1 MFMNKIV
8 IGAVSA
14 ALLVSGPTQAVAQ
27 TTAQTTT
34 DTAVATVN
42 VAQGMQ
48 KIVYTDDPFVAPEQ
62 GLTGRAFAMRWDA
75 IQAEAQQSGVDGS
88 LCDTD
93 TRERTANVVV
103 SIGATDDGVP
113 REYYAVT
120 NSTGQLVEVIA
131 RDIIVQNDD
140 TETVSD
146 KGRYCD
152 YLPFVPGAGKG
163 FDRGHVIADSLG
175 GQSNLYNL
183 APQNATLN
191 RHGDQAFIE
200 NQIRKA
206 GGAADFHVVLTYPDS
221 HSDVPSRYS
230 IAYSL
235 ENTPRVRTFA
245 NIDPDSAGP
254 GDAYEVVSPSDDMY
268 EFVGDVDSPV
278 DESKP
283 EAPDAPVDTEPEP
296 GVQDDQAE
304 DVDDG
309 MNETSSSMPWII
321 AVGVVL
327 AVVGFGATTLKE
339 LWRNLTTK

>member
-191 RHGDQAFIE
+191 RYGDQAFIE

-206 GGAADFHVVLTYPDS
+206 GGAADFHAVLTYPDS

-254 GDAYEVVSPSDDMY
+254 EDAYEVVSPSDDMY

-304 DVDDG
+304 DDG
-309 MNETSSSMPWII
+309 GDMNETSSSMPWII

-327 AVVGFGATTLKE
+327 AIVGFGSTTLKE

>member
-14 ALLVSGPTQAVAQ
+14 ALLVSGPGQAVAQ
-27 TTAQTTT
+27 TTT
-34 DTAVATVN
+34 DTSVATVN

-48 KIVYTDDPFVAPEQ
+48 KITYSDDPFVAPEQ
-62 GLTGRAFAMRWDA
+62 GLTGRAFATRWDA
-75 IQAEAQQSGVDGS
+75 IQAEAQESGVDGS

-175 GQSNLYNL
+175 GQSNVYNL

-191 RHGDQAFIE
+191 RYGDQAFIE

-206 GGAADFHVVLTYPDS
+206 GGAADFHAVLTYPDS

-254 GDAYEVVSPSDDMY
+254 EDAYEVVSPSDDMY
-268 EFVGDVDSPV
+268 EFVGDVDSPQASE
-278 DESKP
+278 D
-283 EAPDAPVDTEPEP
+283 PEP
-296 GVQDDQAE
+296 GVEDDE
-304 DVDDG
+304 TKDDG
-309 MNETSSSMPWII
+309 GDMNETSSSMPWII

-327 AVVGFGATTLKE
+327 AIVGFGSTTLKE

>member
-14 ALLVSGPTQAVAQ
+14 ALLVSGPGQAV
-27 TTAQTTT
+27 AQTTT

-48 KIVYTDDPFVAPEQ
+48 KITYSDNPFVAPEQ
-62 GLTGRAFAMRWDA
+62 GLTGRAFVTRWDA
-75 IQAEAQQSGVDGS
+75 IQAEAQESGVDGS

-140 TETVSD
+140 TETVND

-175 GQSNLYNL
+175 GQSNVYNL

-191 RHGDQAFIE
+191 RYGDQAFIE

-206 GGAADFHVVLTYPDS
+206 GGAADFHAVLTYPDS

-254 GDAYEVVSPSDDMY
+254 EDAYEVVSPSDDMY
-268 EFVGDVDSPV
+268 EFAGDVDSPEV
-278 DESKP
+278 
-283 EAPDAPVDTEPEP
+283 PVDPEP
-296 GVQDDQAE
+296 GVEDDE
-304 DVDDG
+304 TKDDG
-309 MNETSSSMPWII
+309 GDMNETSSSMSWII

-327 AVVGFGATTLKE
+327 AIVGFGSTTLKE

>member
-14 ALLVSGPTQAVAQ
+14 ALLVSGPAQAVAQ
-27 TTAQTTT
+27 TTT
-34 DTAVATVN
+34 DTSVATVN
-42 VAQGMQ
+42 VTQGMQ
-48 KIVYTDDPFVAPEQ
+48 KITYSDDPFVAPEQ
-62 GLTGRAFAMRWDA
+62 GLTGRAFATRWDA
-75 IQAEAQQSGVDGS
+75 IQAEAQESGVDGS

-131 RDIIVQNDD
+131 RDIIVQNDE

-152 YLPFVPGAGKG
+152 NLPFVPGAGKG

-175 GQSNLYNL
+175 GQSNVYNL

-191 RHGDQAFIE
+191 RYGDQAFIE

-206 GGAADFHVVLTYPDS
+206 GGAADFHAVLTYPDS
-221 HSDVPSRYS
+221 YSDVPSRYS

-254 GDAYEVVSPSDDMY
+254 EDAYEVVSPSDDMY
-268 EFVGDVDSPV
+268 EFVGDVDSPEV
-278 DESKP
+278 PAD
-283 EAPDAPVDTEPEP
+283 PEP
-296 GVQDDQAE
+296 GVEDDE
-304 DVDDG
+304 TKDEGGD

-327 AVVGFGATTLKE
+327 AIIGFGSTTLKE
-339 LWRNLTTK
+339 LWQNLTTK

>member
-14 ALLVSGPTQAVAQ
+14 ALLVSGPGQAVAQ
-27 TTAQTTT
+27 TTT
-34 DTAVATVN
+34 DTSVATVN

-48 KIVYTDDPFVAPEQ
+48 KITYSDNPFVAPEQ
-62 GLTGRAFAMRWDA
+62 GLTGRAFVTRWDA
-75 IQAEAQQSGVDGS
+75 IQAEAQESGVDGS

-140 TETVSD
+140 TETVND

-175 GQSNLYNL
+175 GQSNVYNL

-191 RHGDQAFIE
+191 RYGDQAFIE

-206 GGAADFHVVLTYPDS
+206 GGAADFHAVLTYPDS

-254 GDAYEVVSPSDDMY
+254 EDAYEVVSPSDDMY
-268 EFVGDVDSPV
+268 EFAGDVDSPEV
-278 DESKP
+278 
-283 EAPDAPVDTEPEP
+283 PVDPEP
-296 GVQDDQAE
+296 GVEDDE
-304 DVDDG
+304 TKDDG
-309 MNETSSSMPWII
+309 GDMNETSSSMSWII

-327 AVVGFGATTLKE
+327 AIVGFGSTTLKE

>member
-14 ALLVSGPTQAVAQ
+14 ALLVSGPGQAVAQ
-27 TTAQTTT
+27 TTI

-48 KIVYTDDPFVAPEQ
+48 KITYSDNPFVAPEQ
-62 GLTGRAFAMRWDA
+62 GLTGRAFVTRWDA
-75 IQAEAQQSGVDGS
+75 IQAEAQESGVDGS

-140 TETVSD
+140 TETVND

-175 GQSNLYNL
+175 GQSNVYNL

-191 RHGDQAFIE
+191 RYGDQAFIE

-206 GGAADFHVVLTYPDS
+206 GGAADFHAVLTYPDS

-254 GDAYEVVSPSDDMY
+254 EDAYEVVSPSDDMY
-268 EFVGDVDSPV
+268 EFVGDVDSP
-278 DESKP
+278 E
-283 EAPDAPVDTEPEP
+283 APVDPEP
-296 GVQDDQAE
+296 GVEDDE
-304 DVDDG
+304 TKDDG
-309 MNETSSSMPWII
+309 GDMNETSSSMPWII

-327 AVVGFGATTLKE
+327 AIVGFGSTTLKE

>member
-14 ALLVSGPTQAVAQ
+14 ALLVSGPGQAV
-27 TTAQTTT
+27 AQTTT

-48 KIVYTDDPFVAPEQ
+48 KITYSDNPFVAPEQ
-62 GLTGRAFAMRWDA
+62 GLTGRAFVTRWDA
-75 IQAEAQQSGVDGS
+75 IQAEAQESGVDGS

-140 TETVSD
+140 TETVND

-175 GQSNLYNL
+175 GQSNVYNL

-191 RHGDQAFIE
+191 RYGDQAFIE

-206 GGAADFHVVLTYPDS
+206 GGAADFHAVLTYPDS

-254 GDAYEVVSPSDDMY
+254 EDAYEVVSPSDDMY
-268 EFVGDVDSPV
+268 EFAGDVDSPEV
-278 DESKP
+278 
-283 EAPDAPVDTEPEP
+283 PVDPEP
-296 GVQDDQAE
+296 GVEDDE
-304 DVDDG
+304 TKDDG
-309 MNETSSSMPWII
+309 GDMNETSSSMPWII

-327 AVVGFGATTLKE
+327 AIVGFGSTTLKE

>member
-14 ALLVSGPTQAVAQ
+14 ALLVSGPGQAVAQ
-27 TTAQTTT
+27 TTT
-34 DTAVATVN
+34 DTSVATVN
-42 VAQGMQ
+42 VTQGMQ
-48 KIVYTDDPFVAPEQ
+48 KITYSDDPFVAPEQ
-62 GLTGRAFAMRWDA
+62 GLTGRAFATRWDA
-75 IQAEAQQSGVDGS
+75 IQAEAQESGVDGS

-140 TETVSD
+140 TETVND

-175 GQSNLYNL
+175 GQSNVYNL

-191 RHGDQAFIE
+191 RYGDQAFIE

-206 GGAADFHVVLTYPDS
+206 GGAADFHAVLTYPDS

-254 GDAYEVVSPSDDMY
+254 EDAYEVVSPSDDMY
-268 EFVGDVDSPV
+268 EFVGDVDSPEV
-278 DESKP
+278 PAD
-283 EAPDAPVDTEPEP
+283 PEP
-296 GVQDDQAE
+296 GVEDDE
-304 DVDDG
+304 TKDDG
-309 MNETSSSMPWII
+309 GDMNETSSSMPWII

-327 AVVGFGATTLKE
+327 AIVGFGSTTLKE

>member
-14 ALLVSGPTQAVAQ
+14 ALLVSGPAQAVVQ

-48 KIVYTDDPFVAPEQ
+48 KITYSDDPFVAPEQ

-175 GQSNLYNL
+175 GQSNVYNL

-206 GGAADFHVVLTYPDS
+206 GGAADFHAVLTYPDS

-254 GDAYEVVSPSDDMY
+254 EDAYEVVSPSDDMY
-268 EFVGDVDSPV
+268 EFVGDVDSPEV
-278 DESKP
+278 
-283 EAPDAPVDTEPEP
+283 PVDSEP
-296 GVQDDQAE
+296 GVEDDE
-304 DVDDG
+304 TKDDSG
-309 MNETSSSMPWII
+309 DMNETSSSMPWII

-327 AVVGFGATTLKE
+327 AIVGFGSTTLKE

>member
-1 MFMNKIV
+1 M
-8 IGAVSA
+8 
-14 ALLVSGPTQAVAQ
+14 
-27 TTAQTTT
+27 
-34 DTAVATVN
+34 
-42 VAQGMQ
+42 
-48 KIVYTDDPFVAPEQ
+48 
-62 GLTGRAFAMRWDA
+62 
-75 IQAEAQQSGVDGS
+75 
-88 LCDTD
+88 
-93 TRERTANVVV
+93 
-103 SIGATDDGVP
+103 
-113 REYYAVT
+113 T

-140 TETVSD
+140 TETVND

-175 GQSNLYNL
+175 GQSNVYNL

-191 RHGDQAFIE
+191 RYGDQAFIE

-206 GGAADFHVVLTYPDS
+206 GGAADFHAVLTYPDS

-254 GDAYEVVSPSDDMY
+254 EDAYEVVSPSDDMY
-268 EFVGDVDSPV
+268 EFVGDVDSPEV
-278 DESKP
+278 
-283 EAPDAPVDTEPEP
+283 PVDPEP
-296 GVQDDQAE
+296 GVEDDE
-304 DVDDG
+304 TKDDG
-309 MNETSSSMPWII
+309 GDMNETSSSMSWII

-327 AVVGFGATTLKE
+327 AIIGFGSTTLKE
-339 LWRNLTTK
+339 LWQNLTTK